1 MTYKSFKYRIYPNKE
16 QEELMLKHMGCS
28 RWVYNYALNKKIIS
42 YQETGKGLSRFDIQK
57 DLPELKKNEDTSW
70 LKEVNSQ
77 TLQTSLENLDKAFT
91 RFFKE
96 KKGFP
101 NFKSKKENRQSFN
114 IPQNTMIDFDNG
126 KLRLP
131 KFKSDIKIKI
141 DRKFDGNIKTSTIT
155 RTSTG
160 KYFISILVELQ
171 QELPKKKPLDE
182 KQAIGIDLGIKT
194 FATLSNGMEIEN
206 PKHLKKSLKK
216 LKKQQR
222 KVSRKVKGSN
232 NRKKEVKKLALI
244 HEKVT
249 NKRNDFLHKISY
261 YLVTNFDTLCLET
274 LKSGNMMKNHR
285 LAQALSDIAIGKFNE
300 LIDYKSEWYGTN
312 ILRIGQFE
320 PSSKMCYCGTINKQ
334 LKLSDRIWT
343 CNHCGTTHDR
353 DVLAANNIKHFAFT
367 KNNTAGTAEIHACGD
382 MMDVSQSAQET
393 KPSLVVW

>member
-1 MTYKSFKYRIYPNKE
+1 MIYKAFKYRIYPNKE

-28 RWVYNYALNKKIIS
+28 RWVYNYALNKKITS
-42 YQETGKGLSRFDIQK
+42 YQETGKGLNRFDIQK
-57 DLPELKKNEDTSW
+57 DLPQLKKNEDTSW

-77 TLQTSLENLDKAFT
+77 TLQASLENLDKAFT

-101 NFKSKKENRQSFN
+101 KFKSKKDNRQSFN
-114 IPQNTMIDFDNG
+114 IPQNTEIDFEKN
-126 KLRLP
+126 KIWLP
-131 KFKSDIKIKI
+131 KFKTSIKVKI
-141 DRKFDGNIKTSTIT
+141 DRTFEGIIKTSTIT
-155 RTSTG
+155 KTPTG
-160 KYFISILVELQ
+160 KYFISILVELEK
-171 QELPKKKPLDE
+171 ELPKKKPLDE

-216 LKKQQR
+216 LKNQQR

-232 NRKKEVKKLALI
+232 NRKKEIKKLALI

-249 NKRNDFLHKISY
+249 NKRNDFLHKTSH

-274 LKSGNMMKNHR
+274 LKSGNMMKNHK
-285 LAQALSDIAIGKFNE
+285 LAQALSDISIAKFNG
-300 LIDYKSEWYGTN
+300 LIDYKSEWFGCN

-320 PSSKMCYCGTINKQ
+320 PSSRMCSCGVINKQ
-334 LKLSDRIWT
+334 LKLSDRVWT
-343 CNHCGTTHDR
+343 CSSCGTTHDR